1 MIYILYLIPIILGIY
16 YIANG
21 IRHIGVSR
29 FLAPL
34 ILGPISLVVILWR
47 IFGEFENDGAK
58 MLLFVIAVVLSSSF
72 MFTSMVPTEKVFSAQ
87 SENQKVD

>member
-21 IRHIGVSR
+21 IRHVGVSR
-29 FLAPL
+29 FLAPF
-34 ILGPISLVVILWR
+34 ILGPISLILILLR
-47 IFGEFENDGAK
+47 IFGEFENEGVN

-72 MFTSMVPTEKVFSAQ
+72 LFTSMVPTEKEFSAQ
-87 SENQKVD
+87 SKSQKID